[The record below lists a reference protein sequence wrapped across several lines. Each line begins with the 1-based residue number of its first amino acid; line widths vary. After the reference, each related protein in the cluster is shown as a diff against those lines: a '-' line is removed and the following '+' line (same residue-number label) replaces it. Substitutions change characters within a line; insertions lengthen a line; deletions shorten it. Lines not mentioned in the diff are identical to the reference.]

1 MDKTA
6 VLRLLSLSSMAQSEK
21 KYVTPVSIL
30 VDAILVI
37 GFFVYMFGV
46 LKPHVPSDN
55 PQMITLWAALTS
67 ACMSGTFWITIQMF
81 RVVFRAQRAAKK

>member
-1 MDKTA
+1 
-6 VLRLLSLSSMAQSEK
+6 MAQSEK

-46 LKPHVPSDN
+46 LKPHVPSND
-55 PQMITLWAALTS
+55 PKMITLWALLTS
-67 ACMSGTFWITIQMF
+67 ACMSGTFWIAIHMF
-81 RVVFRAQRAAKK
+81 RVVFRAQREAKK

>member
-1 MDKTA
+1 
-6 VLRLLSLSSMAQSEK
+6 MAQSEK

-46 LKPHVPSDN
+46 LKPHVPSEN
-55 PQMITLWAALTS
+55 PQMIILWAALSS
-67 ACMSGTFWITIQMF
+67 ACMSGTFWIAIQMF

>member
-1 MDKTA
+1 
-6 VLRLLSLSSMAQSEK
+6 MAQSEK

-37 GFFVYMFGV
+37 GFFIYMFGV
-46 LKPHVPSDN
+46 LKPHVPSEDPN
-55 PQMITLWAALTS
+55 MINLWGALTS
-67 ACMSGTFWITIQMF
+67 ACMTGTFWICIQMF